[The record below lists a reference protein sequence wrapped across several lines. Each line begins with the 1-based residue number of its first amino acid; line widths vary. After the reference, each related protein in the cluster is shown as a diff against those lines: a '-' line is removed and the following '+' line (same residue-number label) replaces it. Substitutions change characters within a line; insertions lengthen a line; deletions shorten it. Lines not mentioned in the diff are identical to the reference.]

1 MPIILAG
8 DLGGTKTLLQATQQT
23 DGGSRVLF
31 DRELDSRAFPDFA
44 SALSDF
50 LQQAGLA
57 TVDRA
62 CFAVAGP
69 IQGDRVSMTN
79 LAWEIDARAL
89 ESQLGIGSVRLIN
102 DFEGIALGIDALG
115 SKDLVTLQ
123 AGTPIAGAPRV
134 VLGAGTG
141 MGVAWLVWQGEH
153 YVPLATEAGHL
164 DFGPANDLQA
174 GLLNHLQHK
183 HGHVSWERV
192 VSGPGL
198 VEIFRFLQTGVGDGS
213 GLELVD
219 VDQESGARRITELAL
234 QHKHP
239 IAIKAL
245 QLFVECYGAFAGNLA
260 LAGLTRG
267 GVYVAGGIAP
277 KIIEKLKSGAF
288 ISAFCDKGRYAA
300 LLRQIP
306 VRVVMNPKVGLLG
319 AARGAGEST

>member
-1 MPIILAG
+1 MPTILAG
-8 DLGGTKTLLQATQQT
+8 DLGGTKTLLQASERT
-23 DGGSRVLF
+23 GGGARVLLEC
-31 DRELDSRAFPDFA
+31 ELDSRAFPDFA
-44 SALSDF
+44 SALADF
-50 LQQAGLA
+50 LKQAELA

-69 IQGDRVSMTN
+69 IEGDRVCMTN

-89 ESQLGIGSVRLIN
+89 ESRLGIGRVRLIN
-102 DFEGIALGIDALG
+102 DFEGVALGIEALG
-115 SKDLVTLQ
+115 TEDVVTLQ
-123 AGTPIAGAPRV
+123 AGTPVAGAPRV

-141 MGVAWLVWQGEH
+141 MGVAWLVWQGER

-164 DFGPANDLQA
+164 DFAPANDLQA
-174 GLLNHLQHK
+174 GLLSHLRRK

-198 VEIFRFLQTGVGDGS
+198 VEVFRFLQSGVGAGS

-219 VDQESGARRITELAL
+219 VDGESGARRITELAL

-260 LAGLTRG
+260 LTGLTRG

-306 VRVVMNPKVGLLG
+306 VRVVMNPKVGLFG
-319 AARGAGEST
+319 AARAAD